1 MSIYSEIK
9 KYLLFLVGFF
19 CLLLVGHIIVLYF
32 YSDAIEYPLPGGTV
46 NVGILWEKPK
56 LNVLNF
62 DTKIENDPNDTV
74 LRFIY
79 RWLVRF
85 SPTDKK
91 MVGDL
96 ASCDIENFPAVRCRL
111 SQNAL
116 WNDGTAMTKED
127 VIKTYAFFREKALNE
142 HTKSQISLIDVSEN
156 EGDIVFRFKTRDVT
170 ALQVLFLPII
180 REKDIVEWWNG
191 DINDTLSFSGPYVF
205 TNKEDQKKSIF
216 LARNPYYTHTN
227 RPFFFDQVRF
237 GFGTKNSE
245 IYKVITP
252 DIILSDANTDGKNT
266 QWNSYI
272 RPAFQGAFINAA
284 RVPLSLRKSLYQ
296 DIFGTID
303 IKDAS
308 LMPEENVFLWD
319 IPNSPRTTNQSTF
332 FQAVSALGYSYG
344 GTFQAPENKPTT
356 TPKKPLSYITN
367 PGNVSP
373 LFVANPTIDIR
384 WTAPAGTTKVII
396 NDYTLR
402 NFVAKKRT
410 FVYTAKKEFTNL
422 TTGQNIY
429 RVSFY
434 GGTKLLAEESVTIYH
449 DTDQAGLEKMK
460 TTWEKE
466 NTTAPAAPVVVPTNL
481 DPKKLYNREGR
492 ALSLKIIVQSESP
505 YLRRIADEA
514 KKKIEELGAE
524 AVIEELS
531 VNDIQS
537 NMSKPDFAYDIV
549 LTGVNL
555 GLFYYDVG
563 SFLHSNQIKNG
574 YNMARIKDSAL
585 DTLLSRL
592 TDRLYYDAPDRL
604 RDIQVNIQKILER
617 EFVIYTFGSPYE
629 FMGTKNTLRGIKIPE
644 FLAGREMLIDI
655 MSRWYFKEG
664 YKLSSEPKSVIWF
677 FAWLKNELFSST

>member
-303 IKDAS
+303 TKDTS

-466 NTTAPAAPVVVPTNL
+466 NTTAPAAPVVVQTNL

-604 RDIQVNIQKILER
+604 RDIQINIQKILER

>member
-19 CLLLVGHIIVLYF
+19 CLILVGHIIILYF

-46 NVGILWEKPK
+46 NVGILWEKPQ

-96 ASCDIENFPAVRCRL
+96 ASCDIENFPTVSCSL

-116 WNDGTAMTKED
+116 WNDGTSMTKDD

-142 HTKSQISLIDVSEN
+142 HTKSQLSLIDVSEV

-170 ALQVLFLPII
+170 AMQVLFLPII
-180 REKDIVEWWNG
+180 REKDWVEWWNG
-191 DINDTLSFSGPYVF
+191 DINDTFSFSGPYVF

-237 GFGTKNSE
+237 GFGAKNSE

-252 DIILSDANTDGKNT
+252 DIILSDTNTDGKNT

-303 IKDAS
+303 TKDAS

-319 IPNSPRTTNQSTF
+319 IPNSARTTNQSTF

-373 LFVANPTIDIR
+373 LFVTNPTIDIR

-422 TTGQNIY
+422 AIGQNTY

-449 DTDQAGLEKMK
+449 DTDQSNLEKMK
-460 TTWEKE
+460 TTWEQE

-481 DPKKLYNREGR
+481 DPKKLYNREGK

-505 YLRRIADEA
+505 YLSRIANEA

-524 AVIEELS
+524 ALIEELS
-531 VNDIQS
+531 VNDVRS
-537 NMSKPDFAYDIV
+537 NISKPDFAYDIV

-555 GLFYYDVG
+555 GLFYYDV
-563 SFLHSNQIKNG
+563 SFLHSNQVNNG
-574 YNMARIKDSAL
+574 YNMSRIKDATL

-604 RDIQVNIQKILER
+604 RDIQINIQKILER

-629 FMGTKNTLRGIKIPE
+629 FIGTKNTLRGIKIPE

>member
-1 MSIYSEIK
+1 M
-9 KYLLFLVGFF
+9 GFF
-19 CLLLVGHIIVLYF
+19 CLLLVGHIVVLYF

-116 WNDGTAMTKED
+116 WNDGTPMTKED

-170 ALQVLFLPII
+170 TLQVLFLPII

-191 DINDTLSFSGPYVF
+191 DINDTLSFSGPYIF

-237 GFGTKNSE
+237 GFGAKNSE

-252 DIILSDANTDGKNT
+252 DIILSDSNTDGKNT
-266 QWNSYI
+266 EWNNYI
-272 RPAFQGAFINAA
+272 RPAFQAAFINAA
-284 RVPLSLRKSLYQ
+284 RVPLGLRKSLYQ

-303 IKDAS
+303 TKDAS
-308 LMPEENVFLWD
+308 LMPEENVFLGD

-332 FQAVSALGYSYG
+332 FQAVSTLGYSYG

-422 TTGQNIY
+422 TIGQNIY

-449 DTDQAGLEKMK
+449 DTNQEGLEKMK
-460 TTWEKE
+460 TTWEQE

-481 DPKKLYNREGR
+481 DPKKLYNREWK
-492 ALSLKIIVQSESP
+492 ALSLKIVVQSGSP
-505 YLRRIADEA
+505 YLKRIADEA

-524 AVIEELS
+524 VSIEELS
-531 VNDIQS
+531 TSDIQS
-537 NMSKPDFAYDIV
+537 NMSKSDFAYDIV

-555 GLFYYDVG
+555 GLFYYDV
-563 SFLHSNQIKNG
+563 SFLHSNQINNG
-574 YNMARIKDSAL
+574 YNMSRIKDATL

-604 RDIQVNIQKILER
+604 RDIQINIQKILER
-617 EFVIYTFGSPYE
+617 EFVVYTFGSPYE

-664 YKLSSEPKSVIWF
+664 YKLSSEPKSLIWF

>member
-303 IKDAS
+303 TKDAS

-460 TTWEKE
+460 TNWEKE

-505 YLRRIADEA
+505 YLRKIADEA

-604 RDIQVNIQKILER
+604 RDIQINIQKILER

>member
-19 CLLLVGHIIVLYF
+19 CLLLVGHIVVLYF

-96 ASCDIENFPAVRCRL
+96 ASCDIENFPTVRCRL

-116 WNDGTAMTKED
+116 WNDGTPMTKED

-191 DINDTLSFSGPYVF
+191 DINDTLSFSGPYIF

-237 GFGTKNSE
+237 GFGAKNSE

-252 DIILSDANTDGKNT
+252 DIILSDSNTDGKNT
-266 QWNSYI
+266 EWNNYI
-272 RPAFQGAFINAA
+272 RPAFQAAFINAA
-284 RVPLSLRKSLYQ
+284 RVPLGLRKSLYQ

-303 IKDAS
+303 TKDVS
-308 LMPEENVFLWD
+308 LMPEENVFLGD
-319 IPNSPRTTNQSTF
+319 IPNAPRTTNQSTF
-332 FQAVSALGYSYG
+332 FQAVSTLGYSYG

-422 TTGQNIY
+422 TIGQNIY

-449 DTDQAGLEKMK
+449 DTNQAGLEKMK
-460 TTWEKE
+460 TTWEQE

-481 DPKKLYNREGR
+481 DPKKLYNREWK
-492 ALSLKIIVQSESP
+492 ALSLKIVVQSGSP
-505 YLRRIADEA
+505 YLKRIADEA

-524 AVIEELS
+524 VSIEELS
-531 VNDIQS
+531 TSDIQS
-537 NMSKPDFAYDIV
+537 NMSKSDFAYDIV

-555 GLFYYDVG
+555 GLFYYDV
-563 SFLHSNQIKNG
+563 SFLHSNQINNG
-574 YNMARIKDSAL
+574 YNMSRIKDATL

-604 RDIQVNIQKILER
+604 RDIQINIQKILER
-617 EFVIYTFGSPYE
+617 EFVVYTFGSPYE

-664 YKLSSEPKSVIWF
+664 YKLSSEPKSLIWF